1 MFLRIGHRGACGYE
15 PENTLRSFR
24 KALELDVDMIEL
36 DVHRCRSGDLVI
48 IHDNRVDRT
57 TNGRG
62 YVSEMELEELRS
74 LDAGKGERIPILRE
88 VLDMIGG
95 RVAVNIELKGEGTA
109 KPVFDMVEH
118 YVREQ
123 NWSYDDFM
131 VSSFNHYELLEFVEM
146 NSSVRIGA
154 LMEGIPLGYAEFA
167 EKLNAYSINISRDF
181 VNKTIINDAHN
192 RGMRIFV
199 YTVNNQ
205 NEYDRM
211 TSIGVDGIFTDF
223 PDLFK

>member
-74 LDAGKGERIPILRE
+74 LDAGKGEKIPILRE

-109 KPVFDMVEH
+109 KPVFDMIEH

-167 EKLNAYSINISRDF
+167 ERLRANAVSTSLEFVNRDF
-181 VNKTIINDAHN
+181 IDDIHK
-192 RGMRIFV
+192 RGMKVFV
-199 YTVNNQ
+199 YTVN
-205 NEYDRM
+205 EPEDIERM
-211 TSIGVDGIFTDF
+211 RSLGVDGVFTNY
-223 PDLFK
+223 PNRI